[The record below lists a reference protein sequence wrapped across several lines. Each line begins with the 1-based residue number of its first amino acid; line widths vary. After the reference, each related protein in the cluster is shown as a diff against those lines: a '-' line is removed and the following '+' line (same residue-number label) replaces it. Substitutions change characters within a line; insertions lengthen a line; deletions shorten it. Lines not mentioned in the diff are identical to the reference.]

1 MTVSSRN
8 DGKKKRSIHGRLR
21 GQEGTEGESQ
31 RWENSSVER
40 REKDLQSFAT
50 LKGTN
55 VAGGAVEG
63 RDGAKG
69 AGTAGKGE

>member
-1 MTVSSRN
+1 M
-8 DGKKKRSIHGRLR
+8 
-21 GQEGTEGESQ
+21 
-31 RWENSSVER
+31 ER

-63 RDGAKG
+63 RDGVKG
-69 AGTAGKGE
+69 AGRAGKGE